1 MKTKC
6 SSRRLSRDK
15 QLVEGEK
22 ILVAET
28 IHLSIVKAAELHFMN
43 NLDLN
48 IISIIAECDTCLAG
62 MNLVHYILSED
73 YWVKIYMIAAEQI
86 CQSIASES
94 LKNTCQAYVNNYL
107 NKTLDVLA
115 KAVNPDYI
123 CKALQACA
131 NDTRSSSTRNSGDSI
146 LCEGCKSVYNRI
158 QSIFTDHTV
167 IKEMKSSVKVICLL
181 YAADESQ
188 TNVLQDGNTLNEAAI
203 LSMKVRVVI
212 CLKIISVA

>member
-1 MKTKC
+1 MIH
-6 SSRRLSRDK
+6 SIF
-15 QLVEGEK
+15 
-22 ILVAET
+22 ILVFVVQSVICSTESNK
-28 IHLSIVKAAELHFMN
+28 I
-43 NLDLN
+43 NLLTKENKDDN
-48 IISIIAECDTCLAG
+48 STIAECDTCLAG

-188 TNVLQDGNTLNEAAI
+188 CDKVLQKYMDQAI
-203 LSMKVRVVI
+203 TYFEHHRADQTCYAL
-212 CLKIISVA
+212 CTFLKLFKLIFY

>member
-1 MKTKC
+1 MIH
-6 SSRRLSRDK
+6 SIF
-15 QLVEGEK
+15 
-22 ILVAET
+22 ILVFVVQSVIRSTESNK
-28 IHLSIVKAAELHFMN
+28 I
-43 NLDLN
+43 NLLTKENKDDN
-48 IISIIAECDTCLAG
+48 STIAECDTCLAG

-188 TNVLQDGNTLNEAAI
+188 SFAD
-203 LSMKVRVVI
+203 SF
-212 CLKIISVA
+212 